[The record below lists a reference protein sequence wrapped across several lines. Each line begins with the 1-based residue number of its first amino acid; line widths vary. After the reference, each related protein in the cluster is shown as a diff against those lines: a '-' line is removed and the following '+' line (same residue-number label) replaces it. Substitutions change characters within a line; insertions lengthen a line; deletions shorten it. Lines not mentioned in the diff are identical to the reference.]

1 MVTVQEN
8 LNEKEE
14 LKRNVAVKFS
24 NEEFSKL
31 VIKDLASTTAG
42 RSVVKNFKQ
51 SEVRD
56 FINNYKR
63 EESQRKLLSIS
74 EALFVKSPHYRRLI
88 QYYSGLAT
96 MSYVIVPQR
105 RVDILDNEAIL
116 NEYYEIAE
124 IVSKM
129 NIKHEFSKVLEEAFK
144 SDVFYG
150 YIYNTSDDFYIQKI
164 SNEICKISSIENGA
178 YNFSIDMSYFESD
191 ESRLSYYA
199 KEVELKFRE
208 WQKTNKNLKG
218 KEKLSKW
225 VELNSRNTICIKINE
240 GIMETLP
247 PFAGSFDS
255 IFDIEAFKTLRKD
268 KEELSNYMMLTQK
281 LPIRENSTENNDF
294 AIDLPMMRYF
304 HNTIS
309 DVLPENVGL
318 ITTPMDVMPIKF
330 DKDKTDADGVAKAE
344 RDFWSGSGTSQA
356 LFSTENNTSQGITMS
371 IKTDE
376 QVIFL
381 MLNQLERWLNRFLAM
396 NGYSNLFKAEILH
409 VTYFSQES
417 TYKQYLEAST
427 YGLPLKLYVASVLG
441 LEPIAMM
448 GLVDLENDVFELH
461 NKLIPLASSHTL
473 SSDDI
478 MSTGGRPTNE
488 ESGNADTDETARAR
502 DKKGATE

>member
-1 MVTVQEN
+1 MVTSNNEN
-8 LNEKEE
+8 IDEE
-14 LKRNVAVKFS
+14 LKRKSAIKFS
-24 NEEFSKL
+24 DNEFSKL
-31 VIKDLASTTAG
+31 VIKDLASTTSG
-42 RSVVKNFKQ
+42 RAVIKNFKQ

-56 FINNYKR
+56 LINNYKR
-63 EESQRKLLSIS
+63 EESQRKLISIS
-74 EALFVKSPHYRRLI
+74 EALYIKSPHYRRLV
-88 QYYSGLAT
+88 QYYAGLAT
-96 MSYVIVPQR
+96 MSYVIVPQKR
-105 RVDILDNEAIL
+105 IDLLDSNMVTK
-116 NEYYEIAE
+116 EYYEIAE
-124 IVSKM
+124 IISKM
-129 NIKHEFSKVLEEAFK
+129 NIKHEFAKVLEEAFK

-150 YIYNTSDDFYIQKI
+150 YVYNTSDDFYVQKI

-191 ESRLSYYA
+191 ESRLEYYA
-199 KEVELKFRE
+199 REVETKYTEWKKLK
-208 WQKTNKNLKG
+208 QSLKG
-218 KEKLSKW
+218 REQASKW
-225 VELNSRNTICIKINE
+225 VELNARNTICIKINE
-240 GIMETLP
+240 GVLETIP

-255 IFDIEAFKTLRKD
+255 IFDIEAFKSLRKD

-318 ITTPMDVMPIKF
+318 ITTPMDVLPIKF

-376 QVIFL
+376 QMIFL
-381 MLNQLERWLNRFLAM
+381 MLNQLERWLNRFLTM
-396 NGYSNLFKAEILH
+396 NGYANLFKAEIMH
-409 VTYFSQES
+409 VTYFSQEAV
-417 TYKQYLEAST
+417 YKQYLEAST
-427 YGLPLKLYVASVLG
+427 YGLPLKLHVASVLG

-448 GLVDLENDVFELH
+448 GLVNLENDVFELH
-461 NKLIPLASSHTL
+461 DKLMPLQSSHTQ

-478 MSTGGRPTNE
+478 NATGGRPTNAD
-488 ESGNADTDETARAR
+488 SGNADTDETARAR
-502 DKKGATE
+502 DKKGATS